1 VSERLSALAREAA
14 AKTRTISERLH
25 RHAIVTALTGWAAAT
40 EETGTEILLKCEHQ
54 QKTGSFK
61 VRGALAKLLSLSD
74 EQRDRGV
81 VTASTGNHG
90 LGVAHALCALGG
102 TGLVCVPEHASPVK
116 VAAIRRYGVE
126 VRVLGANPLET
137 ENRARLLAAEAGM
150 SYISPY
156 NDLDVIAGQGT
167 VGEEILEQL
176 DGRPVDAVVVAV
188 GGGGLISGI
197 GASVKSVLPG
207 VRLIGASPVNDAAM
221 AASVRAGEVTQ
232 VDARPTIS
240 DGTAGGIE
248 EGSITLPLC
257 AELVDEWVLVTEPE
271 IHSALRFMIDT
282 QHQLIEGA
290 AAMAIAAALKTRRGS
305 SGGATV
311 IVSCGANISSTALA
325 EALLSAH
332 LGGRRLVEVLQRP
345 GHARAPALAV
355 AEHLLQPVRRRGTV
369 VDFRDDRP
377 LAIGCELVDPAGTGA
392 ITDAVL
398 VLRAARAGQHRLPA
412 DAAVLLVLHDV
423 VEYVVVAHVVVVHPH
438 AERVADRADR
448 RCADRLA
455 EHARAVDVGVP
466 RGIGEDR
473 EHPRGGHVDPTGH

>member
-1 VSERLSALAREAA
+1 MGERLSELAREAA
-14 AKTRTISERLH
+14 ARTRTISEGVH
-25 RHAIVTALTGWAAAT
+25 RHALVTPLTGWAAAT

-61 VRGALAKLLSLSD
+61 VRGALAKLLSLSE

-81 VTASTGNHG
+81 VAASTGNHG
-90 LGVAHALCALGG
+90 LGVAHALSALGG
-102 TGLVCVPEHASPVK
+102 KGFVCVPEHASPVK

-126 VRVLGANPLET
+126 VRVLGTDPLET
-137 ENRARLLAAEAGM
+137 EHQARLLAAKAGM

-167 VGEEILEQL
+167 VGEEIVEQL
-176 DGRPVDAVVVAV
+176 DGRDRPVDAVVVAV

-197 GASVKSVLPG
+197 GASIKAVLPG

-221 AASVRAGEVTQ
+221 AASVRAGEVTR
-232 VDARPTIS
+232 VDALPTIS

-290 AAMAIAAALKTRRGS
+290 AAMAIAAALKTSRGS
-305 SGGATV
+305 GGGATV
-311 IVSCGANISSTALA
+311 IVSCGANISATALA

-332 LGGRRLVEVLQRP
+332 VGGESHPSVRTINWLFL
-345 GHARAPALAV
+345 AP
-355 AEHLLQPVRRRGTV
+355 
-369 VDFRDDRP
+369 
-377 LAIGCELVDPAGTGA
+377 
-392 ITDAVL
+392 
-398 VLRAARAGQHRLPA
+398 
-412 DAAVLLVLHDV
+412 
-423 VEYVVVAHVVVVHPH
+423 
-438 AERVADRADR
+438 
-448 RCADRLA
+448 RCC
-455 EHARAVDVGVP
+455 
-466 RGIGEDR
+466 
-473 EHPRGGHVDPTGH
+473 